1 MSCRSPPSEDLWR
14 DLIAPLCQAGGGGD
28 LLELVVVEV
37 AVDDFGELSLEAA
50 QCFGGGLVFGL
61 FAQVVRAA
69 GSGVHG
75 LDARGQVQG
84 VVEGAVAALESR
96 WRRCSPLETS
106 IGAVPV

>member
-1 MSCRSPPSEDLWR
+1 MSCRPPPSEDRRR

-69 GSGVHG
+69 RCRAW
-75 LDARGQVQG
+75 LR
-84 VVEGAVAALESR
+84 ERLPALESR